1 VAESITQHKNGSI
14 LFCPAPSKKEE
25 DLGGGKD
32 DDVKF
37 KSTTKTLTLKLWL
50 ACANFIV
57 NIAVHFKRQHIP
69 HCKFD
74 STNFINN
81 ALYILRA

>member
-37 KSTTKTLTLKLWL
+37 KSTTKTLTLKQ
-50 ACANFIV
+50 AKVMAGVCE
-57 NIAVHFKRQHIP
+57 
-69 HCKFD
+69 
-74 STNFINN
+74 
-81 ALYILRA
+81 LYL